1 LPPGASALATVWLIS
16 VYAFVT
22 GALLLVAAFR
32 ARAVAMGKEVAHG
45 ERRSMMG
52 DRRGAP
58 AH

>member
-1 LPPGASALATVWLIS
+1 M
-16 VYAFVT
+16 YAFVT

-32 ARAVAMGKEVAHG
+32 ARSVVKGKEVEHG

-52 DRRGAP
+52 DRRAAP